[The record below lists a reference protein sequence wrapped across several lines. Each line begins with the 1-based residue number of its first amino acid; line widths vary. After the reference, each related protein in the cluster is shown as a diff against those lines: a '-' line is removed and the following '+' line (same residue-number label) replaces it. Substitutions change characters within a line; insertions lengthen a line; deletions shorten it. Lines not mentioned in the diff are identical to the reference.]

1 MPLSV
6 RLFLPLALLAAG
18 CTAPVT
24 RAVDALPPDALP
36 GTVQLA
42 ETKDTLD
49 ALDRATAPVA
59 MAVDTVPRL
68 TGRGFA
74 QVAGQPGKTVN
85 ERRLMAMRA
94 ARMDALRD
102 LTEQVHGVRISSES
116 LLRDVVLRDDRIAA
130 HVQGT
135 LRGARTVSI
144 LPKGEDG
151 YEVTME
157 LDADTVAYILRAVR
171 GQG

>member
-102 LTEQVHGVRISSES
+102 LTEQVHGIRLNASTTIANAVVQNDS
-116 LLRDVVLRDDRIAA
+116 LSAVVN
-130 HVQGT
+130 GT
-135 LRGARTVSI
+135 L
-144 LPKGEDG
+144 
-151 YEVTME
+151 
-157 LDADTVAYILRAVR
+157 
-171 GQG
+171 